1 MANLSSPP
9 YVQLILLLF
18 FGCFPVHWIVEIHA
32 FGILPLP
39 VSPDQVATH
48 AQQGYD
54 HWRRRHITLGMSGR
68 LQPAARP
75 PVHFMSPL
83 LPDCPL
89 FLRLCF
95 RIFFFCC
102 WEALL
107 LALPS
112 VTAHPSRP
120 AQMLSASHGAVSFSL
135 TCVSR
140 PQCCT
145 FRASSA
151 RPSSLRAATVSS
163 FSLYAQCPALSR
175 CSVTC

>member
-1 MANLSSPP
+1 MSKGGREGGRGEGRKGRKEGILPARNTYCWVDMANLSSPP
-9 YVQLILLLF
+9 YVQLILLLL

-54 HWRRRHITLGMSGR
+54 HWRRRHITLGISSR
-68 LQPAARP
+68 LQPAAQTSVR
-75 PVHFMSPL
+75 FLSPL
-83 LPDCPL
+83 LLDCPL

-95 RIFFFCC
+95 CIFFFCC

-112 VTAHPSRP
+112 LTAHPSRP
-120 AQMLSASHGAVSFSL
+120 
-135 TCVSR
+135 
-140 PQCCT
+140 
-145 FRASSA
+145 SS
-151 RPSSLRAATVSS
+151 TV
-163 FSLYAQCPALSR
+163 LNIPW
-175 CSVTC
+175 CSQVFPHVCF